1 MSISRDELVNI
12 FSVVSYLAHAEK
24 EMQVA
29 EKKVLIALF
38 KACNISPEEQN
49 IMKSNTSLED
59 MLKQIRSVEAK
70 HTLVEL
76 MALVAASDGVFEE
89 EERVIIKKI
98 MKRIGVTDDHPYF
111 NDNNLD
117 VTNVRANV
125 GKILNSL
132 KNLATYIGK
141 TLINCLSF
149 FPQNILKI
157 KNLN

>member
-38 KACNISPEEQN
+38 KACNISPDEQN

-132 KNLATYIGK
+132 KNLA
-141 TLINCLSF
+141 
-149 FPQNILKI
+149 P
-157 KNLN
+157 

>member
-132 KNLATYIGK
+132 KNLAT
-141 TLINCLSF
+141 
-149 FPQNILKI
+149 
-157 KNLN
+157 